1 MPDNEVVGSPQPAM
15 PPEWIGA
22 RAPMPRGGFGRRAA
36 RRGWALVRAI
46 VLVALTGLLVAMIV
60 ATIFGALVIAI
71 NGKLP

>member
-1 MPDNEVVGSPQPAM
+1 MAESQRMGAPQPAM
-15 PPEWIGA
+15 PPEWVGA
-22 RAPMPRGGFGRRAA
+22 RAGRDRGGFGRRTA

-46 VLVALTGLLVAMIV
+46 ALAAFTGLFVALII

>member
-1 MPDNEVVGSPQPAM
+1 MPEMQGTGGPQPAM
-15 PPEWIGA
+15 PPEWVGA
-22 RAPMPRGGFGRRAA
+22 RGRPPAGFGRRTA

-46 VLVALTGLLVAMIV
+46 VLAAFTGLLVALII

>member
-1 MPDNEVVGSPQPAM
+1 M
-15 PPEWIGA
+15 PPEWVGA
-22 RAPMPRGGFGRRAA
+22 RAGRRRGGFGRRTA

-46 VLVALTGLLVAMIV
+46 VLTGLTGLLVALIL

>member
-1 MPDNEVVGSPQPAM
+1 MAESQRTGAPQPAM
-15 PPEWIGA
+15 PPEWVGA
-22 RAPMPRGGFGRRAA
+22 RAGPRRGGFGRRTA

-46 VLVALTGLLVAMIV
+46 ALAVLTGLLVALII

>member
-1 MPDNEVVGSPQPAM
+1 MPELQGMGGPQPAM
-15 PPEWIGA
+15 PPEWVGA
-22 RAPMPRGGFGRRAA
+22 RAGRARGGLGRRTA

-46 VLVALTGLLVAMIV
+46 ALAVLVGLLVALIV